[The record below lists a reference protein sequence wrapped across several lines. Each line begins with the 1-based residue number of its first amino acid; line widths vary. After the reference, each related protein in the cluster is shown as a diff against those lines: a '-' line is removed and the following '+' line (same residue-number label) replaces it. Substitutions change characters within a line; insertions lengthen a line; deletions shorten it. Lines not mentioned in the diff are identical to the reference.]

1 MAVTDPIADFLT
13 RIRNAQRALHETVTI
28 PHSKM
33 KEEIARI
40 LKEEGYI
47 LGYTAQQEGPFK
59 QIAIALKYVG
69 DREPAIRSLK
79 RVSKPGRR
87 IYVECREIPKVM
99 GGLGLN
105 VLSTSCG
112 VMTGRQARRTGVGGE
127 LLLEIY

>member
-47 LGYTAQQEGPFK
+47 LGYTVQQEGPFK
-59 QIAIALKYVG
+59 QIVIALKSVG